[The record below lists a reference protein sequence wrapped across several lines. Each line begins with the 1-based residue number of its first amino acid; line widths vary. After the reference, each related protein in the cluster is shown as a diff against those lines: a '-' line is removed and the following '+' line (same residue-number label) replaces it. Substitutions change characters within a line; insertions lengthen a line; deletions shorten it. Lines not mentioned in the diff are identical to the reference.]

1 MISDFYDRYKKNYF
15 FSFPFQLDKSEFF
28 TELPIGESNEKTD
41 RIPINASDFTITQNR
56 VSAENSQRGI
66 ALFSRDMPVFH
77 IGKIKYNNFCPDFN
91 ENKAHF
97 FLYAASNRCNN
108 LIYTSPE
115 QCCASYRLSIL
126 PYTGDHR
133 SSVPVWSNEKEHE
146 LLIGGIDKE
155 SAQYIRI
162 DKPNTRLV
170 AMKKAENCR
179 NAIIIRLAETAG
191 QRTDGEISLFFN
203 PEKAVLCTNDE
214 RDIRPVQTDKNRV
227 NFSIS
232 PFSCITLKVY
242 GDFNL
247 SDGENV

>member
-1 MISDFYDRYKKNYF
+1 MRIATFTQTPFVSLLIPCPEQKIGCRVVIKPFEDLPVEAAFTLSPPRHWQIPIMYSSHEDLGYCAYIDKLHYECYEYLKKAMELCDKYDGFRYVIEHIWWLEAFDFY
-15 FSFPFQLDKSEFF
+15 
-28 TELPIGESNEKTD
+28 
-41 RIPINASDFTITQNR
+41 
-56 VSAENSQRGI
+56 AE
-66 ALFSRDMPVFH
+66 
-77 IGKIKYNNFCPDFN
+77 
-91 ENKAHF
+91 
-97 FLYAASNRCNN
+97 
-108 LIYTSPE
+108 E
-115 QCCASYRLSIL
+115 Q
-126 PYTGDHR
+126 
-133 SSVPVWSNEKEHE
+133 EKEHE

-162 DKPNTRLV
+162 DKSNTRLV
-170 AMKKAENCR
+170 AMKKAENGR

-227 NFSIS
+227 NFSIP